1 MASKP
6 NTDIYQNRET
16 ISDLI
21 REFMVPNM
29 PMLFKYPFKEI
40 STQAIIAKRKTYTA
54 DTDPKKVEPSLGG
67 TRETAWNN
75 VSISLGEQV
84 PINTAI
90 RKAGTAFKNSDLSNP
105 AFDSDVRDVYTEMA
119 WVVADQI
126 NSDIFAQLITGADA
140 STTNITAKAGG
151 AWSGAADPL
160 GDIRAI
166 AQDIRANRG
175 FKLDTVVINAT
186 NYYEM
191 FDNLETPDAD
201 MDYVREKVASQRQFY
216 EMITYIKNIGCTVI
230 GVDEGITESNIL
242 GIGTYMGTAAYE
254 TFSYHDP
261 DYNVQPIA
269 DGSNQGLGAA
279 NIPLNVNTFD
289 SVDGFEH
296 NVYSWVDSVTHV
308 ARPKGILY
316 KTGVI

>member
-1 MASKP
+1 
-6 NTDIYQNRET
+6 
-16 ISDLI
+16 
-21 REFMVPNM
+21 
-29 PMLFKYPFKEI
+29 
-40 STQAIIAKRKTYTA
+40 
-54 DTDPKKVEPSLGG
+54 
-67 TRETAWNN
+67 
-75 VSISLGEQV
+75 
-84 PINTAI
+84 
-90 RKAGTAFKNSDLSNP
+90 
-105 AFDSDVRDVYTEMA
+105 MA
-119 WVVADQI
+119 WVISDQI
-126 NSDIFAQLITGADA
+126 NSDIFAQLIAGNGAD
-140 STTNITAKAGG
+140 TTNITAKAGG
-151 AWSGAADPL
+151 EWSGAADPL

-175 FKLDTVVINAT
+175 FKLDTVVVNAT
-186 NYYEM
+186 NYYEL
-191 FDNLETPDAD
+191 FDHLETSDTD

-230 GVDEGITESNIL
+230 GVNEGVTESNIL
-242 GIGTYMGTAAYE
+242 GIGTFMNMPCYE

-269 DGSNQGLGAA
+269 DSANQGLGAA